1 MKKFFYIAFIV
12 ALLNSTIIPAKDI
25 KISSGSFDLVL
36 IRPGVTDYY
45 FTSAGSDN
53 RLSEEVTFSLV
64 SDESL
69 SATAFLGFT
78 CHIYDPGT
86 FNVDLI
92 FASSTENYGNSTTED
107 FMLRHKEFK
116 DIGLNYSVKV
126 YERADGSSDNRKEV
140 GSLNFKDASDG
151 SNSVISSKLI
161 EGSRTLRLIN
171 GGKVTASSGIS
182 KSFDIELTLNAPTRR
197 FNNEEDPVTGFS
209 AGQYEG
215 EIVVNVTTT
224 S

>member
-1 MKKFFYIAFIV
+1 MKKFIYIAFIV
-12 ALLNSTIIPAKDI
+12 ALLNSTIIPANDI
-25 KISSGSFDLVL
+25 PSGSFDLVL

-64 SDESL
+64 DEDSN
-69 SATAFLGFT
+69 SADAELGFT
-78 CHIYDPGT
+78 CHMYDPGT

-92 FASSTENYGNSTTED
+92 FASSTENYGTKD
-107 FMLRHKEFK
+107 FMLRHKK
-116 DIGLNYSVKV
+116 DEDTGLNYSVEV
-126 YERADGSSDNRKEV
+126 YERADGSSENRKEV

-182 KSFDIELTLNAPTRR
+182 KSYDIELTLNAPTRR